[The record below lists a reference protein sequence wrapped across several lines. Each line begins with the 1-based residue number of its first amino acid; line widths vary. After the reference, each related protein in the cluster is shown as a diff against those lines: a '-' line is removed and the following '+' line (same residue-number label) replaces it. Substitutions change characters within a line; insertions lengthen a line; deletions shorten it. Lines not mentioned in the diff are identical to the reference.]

1 MTVPPAPPPRP
12 TPVHREQPPPREP
25 SQAEILSQDPDVFDC
40 LFLVKNG
47 IPFDVAFSL
56 DSDMRLAW
64 VVIFGQ
70 LNGLKFDWNTRSWE
84 RPA

>member
-1 MTVPPAPPPRP
+1 MAMPLQLPEHIEAARV
-12 TPVHREQPPPREP
+12 
-25 SQAEILSQDPDVFDC
+25 LSRDADLIDC

-56 DSDMRLAW
+56 DSTERLAW

-70 LNGLKFDWNTRSWE
+70 LNGLSYNWETGDWDKQQ
-84 RPA
+84 